1 MGGPPG
7 PAPVNLKQL
16 EYFVRV
22 AELGSFSKAALILN
36 IAQPA
41 LSRQVRLLETD
52 LHAALLQRT
61 GRGVVLTEAGKR
73 LFDHSIGI
81 LQLMLRVREDIAS
94 SRGEPAGRIV
104 VGLPPSM
111 GRLLTLPLVEGFR
124 RALPKAR
131 LAIVE
136 GLSAHLAEWISTG
149 RVDIGLLHNPEPQP
163 ALEVTPVLE
172 EPLGLVS
179 PAAKPGGKAVEKRA
193 GKKVSR
199 LGQSA
204 KDSSPR
210 YRAEPV
216 GSWASR
222 RLADPGMNA
231 GDGARRVVSP
241 RNTATLEELT
251 RLPLILPERTHAMRK
266 LLETQAALSGHKLNV
281 SLEISSVQSILD
293 LVRAGYGH
301 ALLTPSALAA
311 SGDAA
316 AFRLRPLVEPR
327 LTSTLCLAVSAH
339 KPATPLSKHVFR
351 MLRELVLAAGKAQGA
366 LP

>member
-1 MGGPPG
+1 M
-7 PAPVNLKQL
+7 NLKQL
-16 EYFVRV
+16 EYFVAV
-22 AELGSFSKAALILN
+22 AELGSFSKAAVILN

-52 LHAALLQRT
+52 LHVTLLMRN

-73 LFDHSIGI
+73 LFDHSVGI
-81 LQLMLRVREDIAS
+81 LQLVSRVREDIEAS
-94 SRGEPAGRIV
+94 RDEPAGRIV

-149 RVDIGLLHNPEPQP
+149 RVDIGLLHNPEGQQ

-179 PAAKPGGKAVEKRA
+179 PAQKQGGRK
-193 GKKVSR
+193 
-199 LGQSA
+199 
-204 KDSSPR
+204 
-210 YRAEPV
+210 
-216 GSWASR
+216 
-222 RLADPGMNA
+222 
-231 GDGARRVVSP
+231 VSP
-241 RNTATLEELT
+241 RSTATLEELT
-251 RLPLILPERTHAMRK
+251 HLPLILPERTHAIRK
-266 LLETQAALSGHKLNV
+266 LLETQAALAGHKLNV

-293 LVRAGYGH
+293 LVRAGHGH
-301 ALLTPSALAA
+301 AVLTPSALAA
-311 SGDAA
+311 SGSAA
-316 AFRLRPLVEPR
+316 AFRLRPIVAPR

-351 MLRELVLAAGKAQGA
+351 MLRELVVAAVRI
-366 LP
+366 P

>member
-1 MGGPPG
+1 M
-7 PAPVNLKQL
+7 NLKQL
-16 EYFVRV
+16 EYFVAV
-22 AELGSFSKAALILN
+22 AELGSFSKAAVILN

-52 LHAALLQRT
+52 LHVTLLMRN

-73 LFDHSIGI
+73 LFDHSVGI
-81 LQLMLRVREDIAS
+81 LQLVSRVREDIEAS
-94 SRGEPAGRIV
+94 RDVPSGRIV

-149 RVDIGLLHNPEPQP
+149 RVDLGLLHNPEPQP

-179 PAAKPGGKAVEKRA
+179 PAPKRGGKGTRK
-193 GKKVSR
+193 
-199 LGQSA
+199 
-204 KDSSPR
+204 
-210 YRAEPV
+210 
-216 GSWASR
+216 
-222 RLADPGMNA
+222 
-231 GDGARRVVSP
+231 VSP
-241 RNTATLEELT
+241 RDTATLAELT
-251 RLPLILPERTHAMRK
+251 RLPLILPERTHAIRK
-266 LLETQAALSGHKLNV
+266 LLETQAALAGHKLGV

-293 LVRAGYGH
+293 LVRAGHGH
-301 ALLTPSALAA
+301 AVLTPSALAA
-311 SGDAA
+311 SGNAA
-316 AFRLRPLVEPR
+316 AFRLRPIVEPR

-339 KPATPLSKHVFR
+339 KPATPLSRHVFR
-351 MLRELVLAAGKAQGA
+351 MLRELVVAAGKAQHA
-366 LP
+366 ASHNKLR